1 MVHMKRLSR
10 SSQGDRETGAGFGD
24 RIRLHVPSRVQDH
37 QTTHIWPWL
46 PGPGSHPCPL
56 NSKSQRTG
64 ATYTRSPATVFLILL
79 Q

>member
-24 RIRLHVPSRVQDH
+24 RIRLHVSSRVQDH

-46 PGPGSHPCPL
+46 PPLPAELQNPADWSHIHT
-56 NSKSQRTG
+56 KSCHCFPYFAPIKTK
-64 ATYTRSPATVFLILL
+64 
-79 Q
+79 